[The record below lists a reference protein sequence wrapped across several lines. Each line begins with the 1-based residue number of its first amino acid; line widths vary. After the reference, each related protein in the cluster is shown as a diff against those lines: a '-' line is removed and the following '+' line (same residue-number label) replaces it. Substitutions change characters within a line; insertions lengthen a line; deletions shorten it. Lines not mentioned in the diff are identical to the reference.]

1 MIDDIC
7 SDAKDQ
13 MQKTLEALKKQ
24 LAGQY
29 ESVELNPILSILI
42 EHVTGWDQVQQVIH
56 KDDSISA
63 AQQLAFETA
72 GTALLKGRPIQYITG
87 KTWFMGEPY
96 IVNEQVLI
104 PRPETEELVDWVI
117 EYAAIKGKALR
128 ILDIGTGSGCIA
140 IAIKKAL
147 PEAIVSAIDI
157 STSAIKI
164 AEANAAA
171 LKADIEFIAL
181 DILNTAF
188 LPGQY
193 DVIVSNPPYIPM
205 QEMKNMELQVTDHE
219 PNIALFVPDEDPLVF
234 YKAIARLAKLHLST
248 NGQLFF
254 EIHYDQGDAMIALLD
269 EMHFHAELRADLF
282 EKDRMVRASLKPR

>member
-1 MIDDIC
+1 MRLNDI
-7 SDAKDQ
+7 KQ
-13 MQKTLEALKKQ
+13 ALKKQ
-24 LAGQY
+24 LAGQF
-29 ESVELNPILSILI
+29 ESVELGPILSILI

-56 KDDSISA
+56 KDDLISA
-63 AQQLAFETA
+63 AQQLSFETA
-72 GTALLKGRPIQYITG
+72 ATALLEGRPIQYITG

-140 IAIKKAL
+140 IALKKAL

-164 AEANAAA
+164 AATNAVA

-188 LPGQY
+188 LPDQY

-254 EIHYDQGDAMIALLD
+254 EIHYDQGEAMIKLLD
-269 EMHFHAELRADLF
+269 EMHFHAELRTDLF
-282 EKDRMVRASLKPR
+282 GKDRMVRASLKPR

>member
-1 MIDDIC
+1 MLLNDI
-7 SDAKDQ
+7 KQ
-13 MQKTLEALKKQ
+13 ALKKQ
-24 LAGQY
+24 LAGQF

-42 EHVTGWDQVQQVIH
+42 EHVTGWDQVQQVIN
-56 KDDSISA
+56 KDKLISA
-63 AQQLAFETA
+63 EQQLAFETA
-72 GTALLKGRPIQYITG
+72 AEALLAGRPIQYITG
-87 KTWFMGEPY
+87 SAWFMGESY
-96 IVNEQVLI
+96 AVNDQVLI
-104 PRPETEELVDWVI
+104 PRPETEELVEWII
-117 EYAAIKGKALR
+117 EYAAIKGNALR

-140 IAIKKAL
+140 IALKKAL

-157 STSAIKI
+157 STGALKI
-164 AEANAAA
+164 ATTNAAA
-171 LKADIEFIAL
+171 LKADIEFTCL

-234 YKAIARLAKLHLST
+234 YKAIARLAKLHLSA

-269 EMHFHAELRADLF
+269 EMHFHAELRTDLF
-282 EKDRMVRASLKPR
+282 GKDRMVRASLKPR

>member
-1 MIDDIC
+1 MRLNEI
-7 SDAKDQ
+7 KQ
-13 MQKTLEALKKQ
+13 ALKKQ
-24 LAGQY
+24 LEGQF

-42 EHVTGWDQVQQVIH
+42 EHITGWDQLQQVLH
-56 KDDSISA
+56 KDNVISE
-63 AQQLAFETA
+63 AQALDFETA
-72 GTALLKGRPIQYITG
+72 ATELLAGRPIQYITG
-87 KTWFMGEPY
+87 KAWFMGDAY
-96 IVNEQVLI
+96 TVSEQVLI

-140 IAIKKAL
+140 IALKRAL
-147 PEAIVSAIDI
+147 PEASVAAIDI

-164 AEANAAA
+164 AEGNATT
-171 LKADIEFIAL
+171 LKAEIEFIAL

-193 DVIVSNPPYIPM
+193 DVIISNPPYIPM

-234 YKAIARLAKLHLST
+234 YKAIARLAKLHLSS

-254 EIHYDQGDAMIALLD
+254 EIHYDQGDAMIELLD
-269 EMHFHAELRADLF
+269 EIHFHAELRTDLF
-282 EKDRMVRASLKPR
+282 GKDRMIRASLKPR

>member
-1 MIDDIC
+1 MLLNDI
-7 SDAKDQ
+7 KQ
-13 MQKTLEALKKQ
+13 ALKKQ
-24 LAGQY
+24 LAGQF

-56 KDDSISA
+56 KDNAISEE
-63 AQQLAFETA
+63 QVLAFETA
-72 GTALLKGRPIQYITG
+72 ATALLAGRPIQYITG

-96 IVNEQVLI
+96 IVNDQVLI

-157 STSAIKI
+157 STGAIKI
-164 AEANAAA
+164 AATNAAA
-171 LKADIEFIAL
+171 LKADIEFTCL

-269 EMHFHAELRADLF
+269 EMHFHAELRNDLF
-282 EKDRMVRASLKPR
+282 GKDRMVRASLKPR

>member
-1 MIDDIC
+1 MRLNDI
-7 SDAKDQ
+7 KQ
-13 MQKTLEALKKQ
+13 ALKKQ
-24 LAGQY
+24 LADQY
-29 ESVELNPILSILI
+29 ESVELGPILSILI

-56 KDDSISA
+56 KDNTISA

-72 GTALLKGRPIQYITG
+72 ATALLAGRPIQYITG

-140 IAIKKAL
+140 IALKKAL
-147 PEAIVSAIDI
+147 PDAIVSAIDI
-157 STSAIKI
+157 STGAIKI
-164 AEANAAA
+164 AAANAAA
-171 LKADIEFIAL
+171 LNADIELIAL

-188 LPGQY
+188 LPDQY

-219 PNIALFVPDEDPLVF
+219 PNIALFVPDEDPLMF
-234 YKAIARLAKLHLST
+234 YRAIARLAKLHLST

-269 EMHFHAELRADLF
+269 EMHFHAELRTDMF
-282 EKDRMVRASLKPR
+282 GKDRMVRASLKPR

>member
-1 MIDDIC
+1 MLLNDI
-7 SDAKDQ
+7 KQ
-13 MQKTLEALKKQ
+13 ALKKQ
-24 LAGQY
+24 LAGQF

-56 KDDSISA
+56 KDNTISVV
-63 AQQLAFETA
+63 QQLAFETA
-72 GTALLKGRPIQYITG
+72 ATELLAGRPIQYITG

-104 PRPETEELVDWVI
+104 PRPETEELVDWVT

-128 ILDIGTGSGCIA
+128 VLDIGTGSGCIA

-171 LKADIEFIAL
+171 LKANIEFIVL

-269 EMHFHAELRADLF
+269 EMHFHAELRTDLF
-282 EKDRMVRASLKPR
+282 GKDRMVRASLKPR

>member
-1 MIDDIC
+1 MRLNEI
-7 SDAKDQ
+7 KQ
-13 MQKTLEALKKQ
+13 ALKKQ
-24 LAGQY
+24 LEGQF
-29 ESVELNPILSILI
+29 ESIELNPILSILI
-42 EHVTGWDQVQQVIH
+42 EHITGWDQVQQLLH
-56 KDDSISA
+56 KDDSISEEA
-63 AQQLAFETA
+63 LLAFETA
-72 GTALLKGRPIQYITG
+72 ATELLSGRPIQYITS
-87 KTWFMGEPY
+87 KAWFMGEAY
-96 IVNEQVLI
+96 TVNEHVLI

-140 IAIKKAL
+140 IALKKAL
-147 PEAIVSAIDI
+147 PEATVAAIDI
-157 STSAIKI
+157 STSAINI
-164 AEANAAA
+164 AEGNATT
-171 LKADIEFIAL
+171 LKAEIEFTTL

-234 YKAIARLAKLHLST
+234 YKAIARLAKLHLSL

-254 EIHYDQGDAMIALLD
+254 EIHYDQGDAMIELLD
-269 EMHFHAELRADLF
+269 DMHFHAELRTDLF
-282 EKDRMVRASLKPR
+282 GKDRMVRASLKPR

>member
-1 MIDDIC
+1 MRLNEI
-7 SDAKDQ
+7 KQ
-13 MQKTLEALKKQ
+13 ALKKQ

-42 EHVTGWDQVQQVIH
+42 EHITGWDQVQQVLQ
-56 KDDSISA
+56 KDNSITE
-63 AQQLAFETA
+63 AQALAFENAATE
-72 GTALLKGRPIQYITG
+72 LLAARPIQYITG
-87 KTWFMGEPY
+87 KTWFMGEAY
-96 IVNEQVLI
+96 TVNEQVLI
-104 PRPETEELVDWVI
+104 PRPETEELVDWVL

-140 IAIKKAL
+140 IALKKAL
-147 PEAIVSAIDI
+147 PEATVDAIDI
-157 STSAIKI
+157 STSALKI
-164 AEANAAA
+164 AESNAAA
-171 LKADIEFIAL
+171 LKAEIEFAAL

-205 QEMKNMELQVTDHE
+205 HEMKNMELQVTNHE

-234 YKAIARLAKLHLST
+234 YKAIARLAKLHLSS

-254 EIHYDQGDAMIALLD
+254 EIHYDQGDALIALLD
-269 EMHFHAELRADLF
+269 EMHFHAELRTDLF
-282 EKDRMVRASLKPR
+282 EKDRMIRASLKPR

>member
-1 MIDDIC
+1 MRLNEI
-7 SDAKDQ
+7 K
-13 MQKTLEALKKQ
+13 LALKKQ

-42 EHVTGWDQVQQVIH
+42 EHITGWDQVQQVIH
-56 KDDSISA
+56 KDDSISE
-63 AQQLAFETA
+63 AQALAFEA
-72 GTALLKGRPIQYITG
+72 AANELIAGRPIQYITG
-87 KTWFMGEPY
+87 KAWFMGEAY
-96 IVNEQVLI
+96 TVNEQVLI
-104 PRPETEELVDWVI
+104 PRPETEELVEWVI
-117 EYAAIKGKALR
+117 EYAAIKGKALS

-147 PEAIVSAIDI
+147 PDAIVSAIDI
-157 STSAIKI
+157 STSALKI
-164 AEANAAA
+164 AEGNASALNAN
-171 LKADIEFIAL
+171 IEWIAL

-193 DVIVSNPPYIPM
+193 DVIISNPPYIPM
-205 QEMKNMELQVTDHE
+205 QEMKNMELQVKDHE

-254 EIHYDQGDAMIALLD
+254 EIHYDQGDALIKLLD
-269 EMHFHAELRADLF
+269 EMHFHAELRTDLF
-282 EKDRMVRASLKPR
+282 EKDRMIRASLKPR

>member
-1 MIDDIC
+1 MRLNDI
-7 SDAKDQ
+7 KQ
-13 MQKTLEALKKQ
+13 ALKKQ
-24 LAGQY
+24 LADQY
-29 ESVELNPILSILI
+29 ESVELGPILSILI

-56 KDDSISA
+56 KDNTISA
-63 AQQLAFETA
+63 AQELAFETA
-72 GTALLKGRPIQYITG
+72 ATALLAGRPIQYITG

-96 IVNEQVLI
+96 NVNEQVLI

-140 IAIKKAL
+140 IALKKAL

-157 STSAIKI
+157 STGAIKI
-164 AEANAAA
+164 AAANAAA
-171 LKADIEFIAL
+171 LKADIEWIAL

-188 LPGQY
+188 LPDQY

-219 PNIALFVPDEDPLVF
+219 PNIALFVPDEDPLMF
-234 YKAIARLAKLHLST
+234 YRTIARLAKLHLST

-254 EIHYDQGDAMIALLD
+254 EIHYDQGDAMITLLD
-269 EMHFHAELRADLF
+269 EMHFHAELRTDMF
-282 EKDRMVRASLKPR
+282 GKDRMVRASLKPR

>member
-1 MIDDIC
+1 MRLNDI
-7 SDAKDQ
+7 KQ
-13 MQKTLEALKKQ
+13 ALKKQ
-24 LAGQY
+24 LAGQF
-29 ESVELNPILSILI
+29 ESVELGPILSILI
-42 EHVTGWDQVQQVIH
+42 EHVTGWDQVQQVLH
-56 KDDSISA
+56 KDDLISA
-63 AQQLAFETA
+63 AQALAFETA
-72 GTALLKGRPIQYITG
+72 ATALLAGRPIQYITG

-96 IVNEQVLI
+96 IVNDQVLI

-140 IAIKKAL
+140 IALKKAL

-164 AEANAAA
+164 AATNAAA
-171 LKADIEFIAL
+171 LKADIELIAL

-188 LPGQY
+188 LPDQY
-193 DVIVSNPPYIPM
+193 DVIVSNLPYIPM

-269 EMHFHAELRADLF
+269 EMHFHAELRTDLF
-282 EKDRMVRASLKPR
+282 GKDRMIRASLKPR

>member
-1 MIDDIC
+1 MLLNDI
-7 SDAKDQ
+7 KQ
-13 MQKTLEALKKQ
+13 ALKKQ
-24 LAGQY
+24 LAGQF

-56 KDDSISA
+56 KDNAISEE
-63 AQQLAFETA
+63 QVLAFETA
-72 GTALLKGRPIQYITG
+72 ATALLAGRPIQYITG

-96 IVNEQVLI
+96 IVNDQVLI

-157 STSAIKI
+157 STGAIKI
-164 AEANAAA
+164 AATNAAA
-171 LKADIEFIAL
+171 LKADIEFTCL

-219 PNIALFVPDEDPLVF
+219 PNIALFVPDEEPLVF
-234 YKAIARLAKLHLST
+234 YKAIARLAKLHLSK

-254 EIHYDQGDAMIALLD
+254 EIHYDQGDAMIKLLD
-269 EMHFHAELRADLF
+269 EMHFHAELRTDLF
-282 EKDRMVRASLKPR
+282 GKDRMVRASLKPR

>member
-1 MIDDIC
+1 
-7 SDAKDQ
+7 
-13 MQKTLEALKKQ
+13 
-24 LAGQY
+24 
-29 ESVELNPILSILI
+29 
-42 EHVTGWDQVQQVIH
+42 
-56 KDDSISA
+56 
-63 AQQLAFETA
+63 
-72 GTALLKGRPIQYITG
+72 
-87 KTWFMGEPY
+87 MGEAY
-96 IVNEQVLI
+96 AVNDQVLI
-104 PRPETEELVDWVI
+104 PRPETEELVEWII
-117 EYAAIKGKALR
+117 EYAAIKGNALR

-140 IAIKKAL
+140 IALKKAL
-147 PEAIVSAIDI
+147 PEATVSAIDI
-157 STSAIKI
+157 SSGALKI
-164 AEANAAA
+164 AATNAAA
-171 LKADIEFIAL
+171 LKADIEFTCL

-269 EMHFHAELRADLF
+269 EMHFHAELRTDLF
-282 EKDRMVRASLKPR
+282 GKDRMVRASLKPR

>member
-1 MIDDIC
+1 MRLNDI
-7 SDAKDQ
+7 KQ
-13 MQKTLEALKKQ
+13 ALKIQ
-24 LAGQY
+24 LAGQF
-29 ESVELNPILSILI
+29 ESVELGPILSILI

-72 GTALLKGRPIQYITG
+72 AEALLAGRPIQYITG

-96 IVNEQVLI
+96 IVNDQVLI

-117 EYAAIKGKALR
+117 EYASIKGKALR

-164 AEANAAA
+164 AAANAAA
-171 LKADIEFIAL
+171 LKADIELIAL

-205 QEMKNMELQVTDHE
+205 QEMKNIELQVTDHE

-254 EIHYDQGDAMIALLD
+254 EIHYDQGYAMIALLD

>member
-1 MIDDIC
+1 MRLNDI
-7 SDAKDQ
+7 KQ
-13 MQKTLEALKKQ
+13 ALKKQ
-24 LAGQY
+24 LADQY
-29 ESVELNPILSILI
+29 ESVELGPILSILI

-56 KDDSISA
+56 KDNTISA
-63 AQQLAFETA
+63 AQELAFETA
-72 GTALLKGRPIQYITG
+72 ATALLAGRPIQYITG

-96 IVNEQVLI
+96 NVNEQVLI

-140 IAIKKAL
+140 IALKKAL

-157 STSAIKI
+157 STGAIKI
-164 AEANAAA
+164 AAANAAA
-171 LKADIEFIAL
+171 LKADIEWIAL

-188 LPGQY
+188 LPDQY

-269 EMHFHAELRADLF
+269 EMHFHAELRTDLF
-282 EKDRMVRASLKPR
+282 GKDRMVRASLKPR

>member
-1 MIDDIC
+1 MRLNDI
-7 SDAKDQ
+7 KQ
-13 MQKTLEALKKQ
+13 ALKKQ
-24 LAGQY
+24 LAGQF
-29 ESVELNPILSILI
+29 ESVELNPIISILI

-56 KDDSISA
+56 KDNSISA

-104 PRPETEELVDWVI
+104 PRPETEELVDWII

-171 LKADIEFIAL
+171 LKAEIEFIAL

-205 QEMKNMELQVTDHE
+205 QEIKNMELQVTDHE
-219 PNIALFVPDEDPLVF
+219 PNIALFIPDEDPLVF
-234 YKAIARLAKLHLST
+234 YKAIARLAKLHLSP

-269 EMHFHAELRADLF
+269 DMHFHAEIRADLF

>member
-1 MIDDIC
+1 MRLNDI
-7 SDAKDQ
+7 KQ
-13 MQKTLEALKKQ
+13 ALKKQ
-24 LAGQY
+24 LAGQF
-29 ESVELNPILSILI
+29 ESVELGPILSILI

-56 KDDSISA
+56 KDNAISEE
-63 AQQLAFETA
+63 QVLTFETA
-72 GTALLKGRPIQYITG
+72 ATALLAGRPIQYITG

-96 IVNEQVLI
+96 IVNDQVLI

-157 STSAIKI
+157 STGAIKI
-164 AEANAAA
+164 AATNAAA
-171 LKADIEFIAL
+171 LKADIEFTCL

-269 EMHFHAELRADLF
+269 EMHFHAELRTDLF
-282 EKDRMVRASLKPR
+282 GKDRMVRASLKPR

>member
-1 MIDDIC
+1 MLLNDI
-7 SDAKDQ
+7 KQ
-13 MQKTLEALKKQ
+13 ALKKQ
-24 LAGQY
+24 LAGQF

-56 KDDSISA
+56 KDNAISEE
-63 AQQLAFETA
+63 QVLAFETA
-72 GTALLKGRPIQYITG
+72 ATALLAGRPIQYITG

-96 IVNEQVLI
+96 IVNDQVLI

-157 STSAIKI
+157 STGAIKI
-164 AEANAAA
+164 AATNAAA
-171 LKADIEFIAL
+171 LKADIEFTCL

-269 EMHFHAELRADLF
+269 EIHFHAELRTDLF
-282 EKDRMVRASLKPR
+282 GKDRMVRASLKPR

>member
-1 MIDDIC
+1 MRLNEIKQ
-7 SDAKDQ
+7 S
-13 MQKTLEALKKQ
+13 LKKQ
-24 LAGQY
+24 LAVQF

-56 KDDSISA
+56 KDNTISA
-63 AQQLAFETA
+63 AQELAFETA
-72 GTALLKGRPIQYITG
+72 ATALLAGRPIQYITG

-96 IVNEQVLI
+96 NVNEQVLI

-140 IAIKKAL
+140 IALKKAL

-157 STSAIKI
+157 STGAIKI
-164 AEANAAA
+164 AAANAAA
-171 LKADIEFIAL
+171 LKADIEWIAL

-188 LPGQY
+188 LPDQY

-219 PNIALFVPDEDPLVF
+219 PNIALFVPDEDPLMF
-234 YKAIARLAKLHLST
+234 YRTIARLAKLHLST

-254 EIHYDQGDAMIALLD
+254 EIHYDQGAAMIALLD

>member
-1 MIDDIC
+1 MRLIDI
-7 SDAKDQ
+7 KQ
-13 MQKTLEALKKQ
+13 ALKKQ
-24 LAGQY
+24 LADQY
-29 ESVELNPILSILI
+29 ESVELGPILSILI

-56 KDDSISA
+56 KDNTISA
-63 AQQLAFETA
+63 AQELAFETA
-72 GTALLKGRPIQYITG
+72 ATALLAGRPIQYITG

-96 IVNEQVLI
+96 NVNEQVLI

-140 IAIKKAL
+140 IALKKAL

-157 STSAIKI
+157 STGAIKI
-164 AEANAAA
+164 AAANAAA
-171 LKADIEFIAL
+171 LKADIEWIAL

-188 LPGQY
+188 LPDQY

-205 QEMKNMELQVTDHE
+205 QKMKNMELQVTDHE
-219 PNIALFVPDEDPLVF
+219 PNIALFVPDEDPLMF
-234 YKAIARLAKLHLST
+234 YRTIARLAKLHLST